1 MKKFIRF
8 LLILVFLNNQ
18 SCNMKNDIKLLNK
31 SDFQKNID
39 GKKTDLF
46 VLRNKNGVISEITNY
61 GARVV
66 SLWVPDL
73 NGSFDDIVLGCSTL
87 DDYISIKERYFGAT
101 IGRYANRI
109 KNGKFKINNTDFIL
123 KKNNGPNHLHGGNI
137 GYNDVVWE
145 GKQLDNQT
153 VEFKYLSKN
162 MEEGYPGNL
171 NVKVIYHLSDQNE
184 LKIEYFANTD
194 EPTYVNLTHHSFF
207 NLLGAGN
214 GNINDHLLYINAK
227 SFTPIDSKLIPTGKI
242 ELAEGTPFDFNTLTK
257 IGKRLN
263 DEDEQ
268 LKFGNGYDHN
278 FVLNN
283 SNSTDILAARVIEKK
298 SGRILEVY
306 TNEPGM
312 QLYGGNFLDGKT
324 IGKQSKAYNYRS
336 AFCLETQHFPDSP
349 NNPNFP
355 NTLLKPKD
363 NYYSICIYKFL
374 VKK

>member
-1 MKKFIRF
+1 MKKSIRI
-8 LLILVFLNNQ
+8 LLILALFNNQ
-18 SCNMKNDIKLLNK
+18 SCTMENDIKLLNK
-31 SDFQKNID
+31 SDFQKNINEL
-39 GKKTDLF
+39 KTDLF
-46 VLRNKNGVISEITNY
+46 VLRNKNGVISELTNY

-87 DDYISIKERYFGAT
+87 DDYINIKERYFGAT

-109 KNGKFKINNTDFIL
+109 KKGKFKINNTEFLL

-137 GYNDVVWE
+137 GYNDVVWQ
-145 GKQLDNQT
+145 GNQLDKQT
-153 VEFKYLSKN
+153 IEFKYLSKN

-214 GNINDHLLYINAK
+214 GDINDHLLYINAK

-242 ELAEGTPFDFNTLTK
+242 ELVEGTPFDFNTSTK

-263 DEDEQ
+263 DNNEQ

-278 FVLNN
+278 FVLNT
-283 SNSTDILAARVIEKK
+283 SNSKDILAARVFEKK

-324 IGKQSKAYNYRS
+324 IGKQNKAYDYRS

>member
-1 MKKFIRF
+1 MKKSIRI
-8 LLILVFLNNQ
+8 LLIFALFNNQ
-18 SCNMKNDIKLLNK
+18 SCTMENDIRLLNK
-31 SDFQKNID
+31 SDFQKNINEL
-39 GKKTDLF
+39 KTDLF
-46 VLRNKNGVISEITNY
+46 VLRNKNGVISELTNY
-61 GARVV
+61 GARVI
-66 SLWVPDL
+66 SLWVPDK
-73 NGSFDDIVLGCSTL
+73 NGNFDDIVLGCNTL
-87 DDYISIKERYFGAT
+87 DDYINIKERYFGAT

-109 KNGKFKINNTDFIL
+109 NKGKFKINNTEFLL

-137 GYNDVVWE
+137 GYNDVVWQ
-145 GKQLDNQT
+145 GNQLDKQT
-153 VEFKYLSKN
+153 IEFKYLSKN

-214 GNINDHLLYINAK
+214 GDINDHLLYINAK

-242 ELAEGTPFDFNTLTK
+242 ELVEGTPFDFNTSTK

-263 DEDEQ
+263 DNNEQ

-283 SNSTDILAARVIEKK
+283 SNSKDILAARVFEKK

-324 IGKQSKAYNYRS
+324 IGKQNKAYDYRS

-374 VKK
+374 VNK

>member
-1 MKKFIRF
+1 MKKITRV
-8 LLILVFLNNQ
+8 LLILIFLNNQ

-31 SDFQKNID
+31 SDFQKNLN

-46 VLRNKNGVISEITNY
+46 ILRNKKGIISELTNY

-66 SLWVPDL
+66 SLWVPDI

-184 LKIEYFANTD
+184 LKIEYFANAD

-214 GNINDHLLYINAK
+214 GNINNHLLYINAK

>member
-1 MKKFIRF
+1 MKKSIRI
-8 LLILVFLNNQ
+8 LLIFALFNNQ
-18 SCNMKNDIKLLNK
+18 SCTMENDIRLLNK
-31 SDFQKNID
+31 SDFQKNINEL
-39 GKKTDLF
+39 KTDLF
-46 VLRNKNGVISEITNY
+46 VLRNKNGVISELTNY
-61 GARVV
+61 GARVI
-66 SLWVPDL
+66 SLWVPDK
-73 NGSFDDIVLGCSTL
+73 NGSFDDIVLGCNTL
-87 DDYISIKERYFGAT
+87 DDYINIKERYFGAT

-109 KNGKFKINNTDFIL
+109 NKGKFKINNTEFLL

-137 GYNDVVWE
+137 GYNDVVWQ
-145 GKQLDNQT
+145 GNQLDKQT
-153 VEFKYLSKN
+153 IEFKYLSKN

-171 NVKVIYHLSDQNE
+171 SVKVIYHLSDHNE

-194 EPTYVNLTHHSFF
+194 ESTYVNLTHHSFF

-214 GNINDHLLYINAK
+214 GDINDHLLYINAK

-242 ELAEGTPFDFNTLTK
+242 ELVEGTPFDFNTSTK

-263 DEDEQ
+263 DNNEQ

-283 SNSTDILAARVIEKK
+283 SNSKDILAARVFEKK

-324 IGKQSKAYNYRS
+324 IGKQNKAYDYRS

-374 VKK
+374 VNK

>member
-1 MKKFIRF
+1 MKKITRV
-8 LLILVFLNNQ
+8 LLILIFLNNQ

-31 SDFQKNID
+31 SDFQKNLN

-46 VLRNKNGVISEITNY
+46 ILRNKNGIISELTNY

-66 SLWVPDL
+66 SLWVPDI

-214 GNINDHLLYINAK
+214 GNINNHLLYINAK

-355 NTLLKPKD
+355 NTLLKPKN

>member
-1 MKKFIRF
+1 MKKITRV
-8 LLILVFLNNQ
+8 LLILIFLNNQ

-31 SDFQKNID
+31 SDFQKNLN

-46 VLRNKNGVISEITNY
+46 ILKNKNGIISELTNY

-66 SLWVPDL
+66 SLWVPDI

-214 GNINDHLLYINAK
+214 GNINNHLLYINAK

-312 QLYGGNFLDGKT
+312 QLYGGNFLDGIT

-355 NTLLKPKD
+355 NTLLKPKN

>member
-1 MKKFIRF
+1 MKKITRV
-8 LLILVFLNNQ
+8 LLILIFLNNQ

-31 SDFQKNID
+31 SDFQKNLN

-46 VLRNKNGVISEITNY
+46 ILRNKNGIISELTNY

-66 SLWVPDL
+66 SLWVPDI

-87 DDYISIKERYFGAT
+87 NDYISIKERYFGAT

-214 GNINDHLLYINAK
+214 GNINNHLLYINAK

-355 NTLLKPKD
+355 NTLLKPKN

>member
-1 MKKFIRF
+1 MKKITRV
-8 LLILVFLNNQ
+8 LLILIFLNNQ

-31 SDFQKNID
+31 SDFQKNLN

-46 VLRNKNGVISEITNY
+46 ILRNKNGIISELTNY

-66 SLWVPDL
+66 SLWVPDI

-214 GNINDHLLYINAK
+214 GNINNHLLYINAK

>member
-8 LLILVFLNNQ
+8 LLILVFLNNL

-242 ELAEGTPFDFNTLTK
+242 ELAEGTPFDFNILTK

>member
-1 MKKFIRF
+1 MKKSIRI
-8 LLILVFLNNQ
+8 LLILALFNNQ
-18 SCNMKNDIKLLNK
+18 SCTMENDIKLLNK
-31 SDFQKNID
+31 SDFQKNINEL
-39 GKKTDLF
+39 KTDLF
-46 VLRNKNGVISEITNY
+46 VLRNKNGVISELTNY
-61 GARVV
+61 GARVI
-66 SLWVPDL
+66 SLWVPDK
-73 NGSFDDIVLGCSTL
+73 NGSFDDIVLGCNTL
-87 DDYISIKERYFGAT
+87 DDYINIKERYFGAT

-109 KNGKFKINNTDFIL
+109 KKGKFKINNTEFLL

-137 GYNDVVWE
+137 GYNDVVWQ
-145 GKQLDNQT
+145 GNQLDKQT
-153 VEFKYLSKN
+153 IEFKYLSKN

-171 NVKVIYHLSDQNE
+171 SVKVIYHLSDHNE

-194 EPTYVNLTHHSFF
+194 ESTYVNLTHHSFF

-214 GNINDHLLYINAK
+214 GDINDHLLYINAK

-242 ELAEGTPFDFNTLTK
+242 ELVEGTPFDFNTSTK

-263 DEDEQ
+263 DNNEQ

-283 SNSTDILAARVIEKK
+283 SNSKDILAARVFEKK

-324 IGKQSKAYNYRS
+324 IGKQNKAYDYRS

-374 VKK
+374 VNK

>member
-153 VEFKYLSKN
+153 VEFKYLSIN

-242 ELAEGTPFDFNTLTK
+242 ELVEGTPFDFNTLKK

-283 SNSTDILAARVIEKK
+283 SNSKDILAARVFEKK

-355 NTLLKPKD
+355 NTLLKPKN

>member
-1 MKKFIRF
+1 MKKITRV
-8 LLILVFLNNQ
+8 LLILIFLNNQ

-31 SDFQKNID
+31 SDFQKNLN

-46 VLRNKNGVISEITNY
+46 ILRNKNGIISELTNY

-66 SLWVPDL
+66 SLWVPDI

-214 GNINDHLLYINAK
+214 GNINNHLLYINAK

-242 ELAEGTPFDFNTLTK
+242 ELAEGTPFDFNPLTK

-355 NTLLKPKD
+355 NTLLKPKN